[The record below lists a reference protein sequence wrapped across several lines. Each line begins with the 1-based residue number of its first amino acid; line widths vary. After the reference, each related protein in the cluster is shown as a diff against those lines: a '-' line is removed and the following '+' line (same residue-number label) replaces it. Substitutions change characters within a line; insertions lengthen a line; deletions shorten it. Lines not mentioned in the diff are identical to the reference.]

1 MFIAFPPTFVFPS
14 GLPKTFLPSHHI
26 FYSHRLFDMKDGLP
40 KYAGH
45 KNEGVQ
51 IVDVSEDEDRSKGH
65 TEQILNA
72 TGIGNGSGGS
82 RKQGRE
88 R

>member
-1 MFIAFPPTFVFPS
+1 
-14 GLPKTFLPSHHI
+14 
-26 FYSHRLFDMKDGLP
+26 MKDGLP

-65 TEQILNA
+65 MEQILNA